1 MVVICKYTT
10 TTATTKGINLDFEL
24 DGFMSDYV
32 TDLKFALTE
41 LDKKVIETIIEAVEN
56 AMDCSNTIHFIGNG
70 GSAGTPS
77 HSAGDWSKELSVAT
91 ICHTDNASGMT
102 AWAND
107 TSYEDIFS
115 NQLNVYLKPGD
126 LVLAYSGS
134 GNSENVIRG
143 INMAKKKSCMT
154 IGFTGNYKG
163 GKGGKLAKIVD
174 CALIFNTESMERI
187 EDLQLIVNH
196 IVKESIKSKR
206 GIISNC

>member
-1 MVVICKYTT
+1 M
-10 TTATTKGINLDFEL
+10 DFEL
-24 DGFMSDYV
+24 EGFMDNYLS
-32 TDLKFALTE
+32 DLKGALSD
-41 LDKKVIETIIEAVEN
+41 LDKNAIRDVIESVEKV
-56 AMDCSNTIHFIGNG
+56 MDSNNTIHFIGNG

-107 TSYEDIFS
+107 TSYEDIFA
-115 NQLNVYLKPGD
+115 NQLNVYLKSGD

-143 INMAKKKSCMT
+143 INLAKSKSCKT

-163 GKGGKLAKIVD
+163 GKGGKLAQIVD
-174 CALIFNTESMERI
+174 CALIFDTQSMERI

-196 IVKESIKSKR
+196 IIKESIKSKR
-206 GIISNC
+206 NINSNC

>member
-1 MVVICKYTT
+1 M
-10 TTATTKGINLDFEL
+10 DFEL
-24 DGFMSDYV
+24 EGFMDNYLS
-32 TDLKFALTE
+32 DLKGALSD
-41 LDKKVIETIIEAVEN
+41 LDKNAIRDVIESVEKV
-56 AMDCSNTIHFIGNG
+56 MDSNNTIHFIGNG

-107 TSYEDIFS
+107 TSYEDIFA
-115 NQLNVYLKPGD
+115 NQLNVYLKSGD

-143 INMAKKKSCMT
+143 INLAKSKSCKT

-163 GKGGKLAKIVD
+163 GKGGKLAQIVD
-174 CALIFNTESMERI
+174 CALIFDTESMERI

-196 IVKESIKSKR
+196 IIKESIKSKR
-206 GIISNC
+206 NINSNC